1 MSATHTPSGSVVN
14 VGPAGPGQTATVVSA
29 SSLKVARL
37 VIPAGK
43 DIAEHSAPGD
53 ITVHCLAG
61 AIDFTADGRTTRLG
75 PGQLIYL
82 AAGVRH
88 ALRGVEDAVV
98 LVTAVSR

>member
-1 MSATHTPSGSVVN
+1 MAEPFTPSGEVVS
-14 VGPAGPGQTATVVSA
+14 VGPGGLTQTTTVIKA
-29 SSLKVARL
+29 PSLKVVRL

-43 DIAEHSAPGD
+43 DIPEHAAPGD

-61 AIDFTADGRTTRLG
+61 AVEFTADGRTNRLT

-82 AAGVRH
+82 TVGVRH
-88 ALRGVEDAVV
+88 ALKGIEDAVV

>member
-1 MSATHTPSGSVVN
+1 MSATHTPSGSVAT
-14 VGPAGPGQTATVVSA
+14 VGPAGPDRTANVVTA
-29 SSLKVARL
+29 PSLKVVRL

-43 DIAEHSAPGD
+43 DIAEHAAPGD

-61 AIDFTADGRTTRLG
+61 AVDFTAHGRTTRLG
-75 PGQLIYL
+75 PGELLYL
-82 AAGVRH
+82 GADVRH